1 VEAGATSLGHQE
13 AQALFAPAVDHEL
26 PPEKEVALKS
36 HLEGCQECQQGF
48 EKYTRAVQM
57 VRSVHRER
65 APADFTA
72 QVLKRVRK
80 RRRSIFGWQGGR
92 FFEHISIPVEAA
104 IAVILAAAI
113 AALVIYLLHLH

>member
-1 VEAGATSLGHQE
+1 MEGVATALGHQE

-36 HLEGCQECQQGF
+36 HLETCRDCQQGF
-48 EKYTRAVQM
+48 EKYARAVAL
-57 VRSVHRER
+57 VRSVGRER

-72 QVLKRVRK
+72 QVLKRVRR
-80 RRRSIFGWQGGR
+80 RRRSIFGWQGAR

-113 AALVIYLLHLH
+113 AVVVFYLLHQH